1 MRIAVDAMGGDYAPA
16 VVIEGIAAALNDISG
31 ISQLVVVGHLDKI
44 SYYMEK
50 YGVSGHPKVRE
61 VHAEE
66 VVEMSDS
73 STVVLRAKRNSS
85 MSVCARLLRDK
96 EVDAVVSAGHTGA
109 AVASTKVLVRTLPG
123 VDRPA
128 IAAIIPCV
136 NGHYV
141 LMDAGA
147 NTDCKAINLA
157 QFAVMGE
164 AYSHFAFGIEN
175 ARVGLLSVG
184 GEDVKGNDLT
194 KEAFKLLSRMP
205 INFVGNVEGDTIFE
219 GVADVV
225 VCDGFIGNVLLK
237 GSEGLARAVMHWMK
251 DAFGKDPVRKT
262 GAFLAKNAFKDLK
275 AVADAEE
282 FGGAPLLG
290 LNGVCIIGHGSS
302 TPKAIK
308 NAIKVA
314 SESLKYG
321 INDLIST
328 RMTACGVCVERKS
341 ESEHADGHAAQD

>member
-1 MRIAVDAMGGDYAPA
+1 
-16 VVIEGIAAALNDISG
+16 
-31 ISQLVVVGHLDKI
+31 
-44 SYYMEK
+44 
-50 YGVSGHPKVRE
+50 
-61 VHAEE
+61 
-66 VVEMSDS
+66 
-73 STVVLRAKRNSS
+73 
-85 MSVCARLLRDK
+85 
-96 EVDAVVSAGHTGA
+96 
-109 AVASTKVLVRTLPG
+109 
-123 VDRPA
+123 
-128 IAAIIPCV
+128 
-136 NGHYV
+136 
-141 LMDAGA
+141 MDAGA

-290 LNGVCIIGHGSS
+290 LKGVCIIGHGSS